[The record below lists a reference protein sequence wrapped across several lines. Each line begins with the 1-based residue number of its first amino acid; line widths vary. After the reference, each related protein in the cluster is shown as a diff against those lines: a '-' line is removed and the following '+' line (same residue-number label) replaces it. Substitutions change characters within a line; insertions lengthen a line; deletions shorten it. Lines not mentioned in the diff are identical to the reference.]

1 MGRSTV
7 WTNCCMLFARSVV
20 MLEEVEALL
29 EKTTQT
35 SEASGAAEG
44 RGKDGLTGLDLSA
57 RQQGAAYK
65 VC

>member
-1 MGRSTV
+1 
-7 WTNCCMLFARSVV
+7 MLFARSVV